1 MNIRFVPF
9 SQWDRDVKTKF
20 YTLVIAAVMVAAL
33 LTGLSMCA
41 PAAKSKGGTPQVAAT
56 THTPTPTAK
65 PLAAG
70 LVKPKPKDSPLP
82 AATATPTEEPTFEAE
97 PTPTPE
103 HSTSAAPEPTVSAPT
118 QAPVQQQP
126 NITIPTSAPTTSTE
140 QHPVTQPTT
149 AQSPETKV
157 RPHRPRNLDRSN
169 EAYYRSC
176 RDAYYAGATPIYWG
190 QPGYRRGLD
199 PNGNGIACESWPRR

>member
-9 SQWDRDVKTKF
+9 SQWDRDAKTKF
-20 YTLVIAAVMVAAL
+20 YTLVIAAVMVVAL

-41 PAAKSKGGTPQVAAT
+41 PAAKSKGGSTPKVVAT

-82 AATATPTEEPTFEAE
+82 AATPTPTEEPTPTPEPTAEPE

-103 HSTSAAPEPTVSAPT
+103 PSASTPA

-126 NITIPTSAPTTSTE
+126 NITIPTTAPTTTTE
-140 QHPVTQPTT
+140 QRPVTQPTT
-149 AQSPETKV
+149 AHSPETKV
-157 RPHRPRNLDRSN
+157 LPRRPRSLDRSG
-169 EAYYRSC
+169 EAYYRTC

-199 PNGNGIACESWPRR
+199 PNHNGIACESWGRR

>member
-9 SQWDRDVKTKF
+9 SQWDRDAKTKF
-20 YTLVIAAVMVAAL
+20 YTLVIAAVMVVAL
-33 LTGLSMCA
+33 LTGLNMCA
-41 PAAKSKGGTPQVAAT
+41 PAAKSKGGSTPKVVAT

-82 AATATPTEEPTFEAE
+82 AATPTPTEEPTPPTAEPE
-97 PTPTPE
+97 PTPTPQP
-103 HSTSAAPEPTVSAPT
+103 SASAPA
-118 QAPVQQQP
+118 QDPVQQQP
-126 NITIPTSAPTTSTE
+126 NIPIPTTAPTTTTE

-157 RPHRPRNLDRSN
+157 RPRRPRSLDRSG
-169 EAYYRSC
+169 EAYYRTC

-199 PNGNGIACESWPRR
+199 PNGNGIACETWGRR

>member
-20 YTLVIAAVMVAAL
+20 YTLVIAAVMVVAL

-70 LVKPKPKDSPLP
+70 LVKPKPKDSP
-82 AATATPTEEPTFEAE
+82 
-97 PTPTPE
+97 TPE
-103 HSTSAAPEPTVSAPT
+103 QSTSAAPEPSASTPA

-157 RPHRPRNLDRSN
+157 RPRRPRNLDRSN

>member
-9 SQWDRDVKTKF
+9 SQWDRDAKTKF
-20 YTLVIAAVMVAAL
+20 YTLVIAAVMVVAL
-33 LTGLSMCA
+33 LTGLNMCA
-41 PAAKSKGGTPQVAAT
+41 PAAKSKGGSTPKVVAT

-82 AATATPTEEPTFEAE
+82 AATPTPTEEPTPTPEPTAEPE
-97 PTPTPE
+97 PTPTPQP
-103 HSTSAAPEPTVSAPT
+103 SASAPA

-126 NITIPTSAPTTSTE
+126 NITIPTTAPTTTTE

-157 RPHRPRNLDRSN
+157 RSRRPRSLDRSG
-169 EAYYRSC
+169 EAYYRTC

-199 PNGNGIACESWPRR
+199 PNGNGIACETWGRR

>member
-9 SQWDRDVKTKF
+9 SQWDRDAKTKF
-20 YTLVIAAVMVAAL
+20 YTLVIAAVMVVAL
-33 LTGLSMCA
+33 LTGLNMCA
-41 PAAKSKGGTPQVAAT
+41 PAAKSKGGSTPKVVAT

-82 AATATPTEEPTFEAE
+82 AATPTPTEEPT
-97 PTPTPE
+97 PTPQP
-103 HSTSAAPEPTVSAPT
+103 SASAPA

-126 NITIPTSAPTTSTE
+126 NITIPTTAPTTTTE

-157 RPHRPRNLDRSN
+157 RPRRPRSLDRSG
-169 EAYYRSC
+169 EAYYRTC

-199 PNGNGIACESWPRR
+199 PNGNGIACETWGRR

>member
-9 SQWDRDVKTKF
+9 SQWDRDAKTKF
-20 YTLVIAAVMVAAL
+20 YTLVIAAVMVVAL
-33 LTGLSMCA
+33 LTGLNMCA
-41 PAAKSKGGTPQVAAT
+41 PAAKSKGGSTPKVVAT

-82 AATATPTEEPTFEAE
+82 AATPTPTEEPTPTPEPTAEPE
-97 PTPTPE
+97 PTPTPQP
-103 HSTSAAPEPTVSAPT
+103 SASAPA

-126 NITIPTSAPTTSTE
+126 NITIPTTAPTTTTE
-140 QHPVTQPTT
+140 QHPVTQPTN

-157 RPHRPRNLDRSN
+157 RPRRPRSLDRSG
-169 EAYYRSC
+169 EAYYRTC

-199 PNGNGIACESWPRR
+199 PNGNGIACETWGRR

>member
-20 YTLVIAAVMVAAL
+20 YTLVIAAVMVVAL

-70 LVKPKPKDSPLP
+70 LEIGR
-82 AATATPTEEPTFEAE
+82 A
-97 PTPTPE
+97 
-103 HSTSAAPEPTVSAPT
+103 
-118 QAPVQQQP
+118 
-126 NITIPTSAPTTSTE
+126 
-140 QHPVTQPTT
+140 
-149 AQSPETKV
+149 
-157 RPHRPRNLDRSN
+157 
-169 EAYYRSC
+169 SC
-176 RDAYYAGATPIYWG
+176 RE
-190 QPGYRRGLD
+190 RV
-199 PNGNGIACESWPRR
+199 ESWGGGGWMKKKEEDNGSGG

>member
-9 SQWDRDVKTKF
+9 SQWDRDAKTKF
-20 YTLVIAAVMVAAL
+20 YTLVIAAVMVVAL

-41 PAAKSKGGTPQVAAT
+41 PAAKSKGGSTPKVVAT

-82 AATATPTEEPTFEAE
+82 AATPTPTEEPTPTPEPTAEPE

-103 HSTSAAPEPTVSAPT
+103 PSASTPA
-118 QAPVQQQP
+118 QAPAQQQP
-126 NITIPTSAPTTSTE
+126 NITIPTTAPTTTTE

-157 RPHRPRNLDRSN
+157 HPRRPRSLDRSG
-169 EAYYRSC
+169 EAYYRTC

-199 PNGNGIACESWPRR
+199 PKNNGIACESWGRR

>member
-9 SQWDRDVKTKF
+9 SQWDRDAKTKF
-20 YTLVIAAVMVAAL
+20 YTLVIAAVMVVAL
-33 LTGLSMCA
+33 LTGLNMCA
-41 PAAKSKGGTPQVAAT
+41 PAAKSKGGSTPKVVAT

-82 AATATPTEEPTFEAE
+82 AATPTPTEEPTPTPEPTAEPE
-97 PTPTPE
+97 PTPTPQP
-103 HSTSAAPEPTVSAPT
+103 SASAPA

-126 NITIPTSAPTTSTE
+126 NITIPTTAPTTTTE

-157 RPHRPRNLDRSN
+157 HPRRPRSLDRSG
-169 EAYYRSC
+169 EAYYRTC

-199 PNGNGIACESWPRR
+199 PNGNGIACETWGRR

>member
-9 SQWDRDVKTKF
+9 SQWDRDAKTKF
-20 YTLVIAAVMVAAL
+20 YTLVIAAVMVVAL

-41 PAAKSKGGTPQVAAT
+41 PAAKSKGGSTPKVVAT

-82 AATATPTEEPTFEAE
+82 AATPTPTEETK
-97 PTPTPE
+97 TTPE
-103 HSTSAAPEPTVSAPT
+103 PSASTPA
-118 QAPVQQQP
+118 QAPAQQQP
-126 NITIPTSAPTTSTE
+126 NITIPTTAPTTTTE

-157 RPHRPRNLDRSN
+157 HPRRPRSLDRSG
-169 EAYYRSC
+169 EAYYRTC

-199 PNGNGIACESWPRR
+199 PNNNGIACESWGRR

>member
-20 YTLVIAAVMVAAL
+20 YTLVIAAVMVVAL

-103 HSTSAAPEPTVSAPT
+103 HSTSAAPEPTSAPHAST
-118 QAPVQQQP
+118 R
-126 NITIPTSAPTTSTE
+126 SA
-140 QHPVTQPTT
+140 
-149 AQSPETKV
+149 AAKYNY
-157 RPHRPRNLDRSN
+157 PHFCS
-169 EAYYRSC
+169 YY
-176 RDAYYAGATPIYWG
+176 
-190 QPGYRRGLD
+190 
-199 PNGNGIACESWPRR
+199 

>member
-20 YTLVIAAVMVAAL
+20 YTLVIAAVMVVAL

-97 PTPTPE
+97 PTPKQDI
-103 HSTSAAPEPTVSAPT
+103 H
-118 QAPVQQQP
+118 
-126 NITIPTSAPTTSTE
+126 
-140 QHPVTQPTT
+140 
-149 AQSPETKV
+149 
-157 RPHRPRNLDRSN
+157 
-169 EAYYRSC
+169 
-176 RDAYYAGATPIYWG
+176 
-190 QPGYRRGLD
+190 
-199 PNGNGIACESWPRR
+199 

>member
-20 YTLVIAAVMVAAL
+20 YTLVIAAVMVVAL

-70 LVKPKPKDSPLP
+70 LVKPKPKEIGR
-82 AATATPTEEPTFEAE
+82 A
-97 PTPTPE
+97 
-103 HSTSAAPEPTVSAPT
+103 HV
-118 QAPVQQQP
+118 
-126 NITIPTSAPTTSTE
+126 
-140 QHPVTQPTT
+140 
-149 AQSPETKV
+149 
-157 RPHRPRNLDRSN
+157 
-169 EAYYRSC
+169 
-176 RDAYYAGATPIYWG
+176 
-190 QPGYRRGLD
+190 
-199 PNGNGIACESWPRR
+199 

>member
-9 SQWDRDVKTKF
+9 SQWDRDAKTKF
-20 YTLVIAAVMVAAL
+20 YTLVIAAVMVVAL
-33 LTGLSMCA
+33 LTGLNMCA
-41 PAAKSKGGTPQVAAT
+41 PAAKSKGGSTPKVVTT

-82 AATATPTEEPTFEAE
+82 AAT
-97 PTPTPE
+97 PTPQP
-103 HSTSAAPEPTVSAPT
+103 SASAPA

-126 NITIPTSAPTTSTE
+126 NITIPTTAPTTTTE

-157 RPHRPRNLDRSN
+157 RPRRPRSLDRSG
-169 EAYYRSC
+169 EAYYRTC

-199 PNGNGIACESWPRR
+199 PNGNGIACETWGRR

>member
-1 MNIRFVPF
+1 MNIRFAPF
-9 SQWDRDVKTKF
+9 SQWDRDAKTKF
-20 YTLVIAAVMVAAL
+20 YTLVIAAVMVVAL

-41 PAAKSKGGTPQVAAT
+41 PAAKSKGGSTPKVAAT

-82 AATATPTEEPTFEAE
+82 AATPTPTEEPTPTPEPTAEPE

-103 HSTSAAPEPTVSAPT
+103 PTASAPA
-118 QAPVQQQP
+118 QAPAPQQP
-126 NITIPTSAPTTSTE
+126 NITIPTTAPTTTTE

-157 RPHRPRNLDRSN
+157 RPRRPRTLDRSS
-169 EAYYRSC
+169 EAYYRTC

-199 PNGNGIACESWPRR
+199 PNNNGIACESWGRR

>member
-9 SQWDRDVKTKF
+9 SQWDRDAKTKF
-20 YTLVIAAVMVAAL
+20 YTLVIAAVMVVAL

-41 PAAKSKGGTPQVAAT
+41 PAAKSKGGSTPKVVAT

-82 AATATPTEEPTFEAE
+82 AATPTPTEEPTPTPEPTAEPE

-103 HSTSAAPEPTVSAPT
+103 PSASTPA

-126 NITIPTSAPTTSTE
+126 NITIPTTAPTTTTE

-157 RPHRPRNLDRSN
+157 HPRRPRTLDRSG
-169 EAYYRSC
+169 EAYYRTC

-199 PNGNGIACESWPRR
+199 PNGNGIACETWGRR